1 MNNQHELIV
10 LYLDEC
16 HLVWDDARGYVWG
29 KASERIQILMT
40 NFRQR
45 QTYYGTIEY
54 TKGEVTVRPYG
65 AGNGQH
71 TVEFVQYLRQKYLEK
86 RLLLLW
92 DGATYHKGEEMVE
105 YLTEVNQGLEA
116 DEWLVTCLIFV
127 PNAPEQNP
135 TEDIWLKAMQCVR
148 KNWRI
153 CDHFSTVTGLF
164 LEAIQNRFFDF
175 PKLHMY
181 GLIS

>member
-1 MNNQHELIV
+1 V

-16 HLVWDDARGYVWG
+16 HLIWDDARGYVWG
-29 KASERIQILMT
+29 KSSERIQIPMT
-40 NFRQR
+40 NFRER
-45 QTYYGTIEY
+45 QTYYGAIEY
-54 TKGEVTVRPYG
+54 TKGEVTVSPYS
-65 AGNGQH
+65 AGNGEN
-71 TVEFVQYLRQKYLEK
+71 TVDFVQFIRQKYPEK

-105 YLTEVNQGLEA
+105 YLTKVNQGLEVN
-116 DEWLVTCLIFV
+116 EWLVTCLVFA

-135 TEDIWLKAMQCVR
+135 AEDIWLKAKRFVR

-153 CDHFSTVTGLF
+153 CDYFSTVKELF

-181 GLIS
+181 GQFSEII

>member
-29 KASERIQILMT
+29 NASERIQILMT

-71 TVEFVQYLRQKYLEK
+71 TVSLCSIFGKNISKNDFSFCGMEQRI
-86 RLLLLW
+86 
-92 DGATYHKGEEMVE
+92 TKGKKWS
-105 YLTEVNQGLEA
+105 N
-116 DEWLVTCLIFV
+116 I
-127 PNAPEQNP
+127 
-135 TEDIWLKAMQCVR
+135 
-148 KNWRI
+148 
-153 CDHFSTVTGLF
+153 
-164 LEAIQNRFFDF
+164 
-175 PKLHMY
+175 
-181 GLIS
+181 